1 MEEIRQMEEANYKI
15 SKLLVEVC
23 EELLPNTRE
32 ANNTKIK
39 KILQLSKEHLENNKI
54 NS

>member
-1 MEEIRQMEEANYKI
+1 MEQSKHKI

-39 KILQLSKEHLENNKI
+39 KILKLSKEHLENNKN

>member
-1 MEEIRQMEEANYKI
+1 MEESNHKI
-15 SKLLVEVC
+15 SKLLVDVY

-32 ANNTKIK
+32 TNNTKIK
-39 KILQLSKEHLENNKI
+39 KTLKLSKEHLENNKN